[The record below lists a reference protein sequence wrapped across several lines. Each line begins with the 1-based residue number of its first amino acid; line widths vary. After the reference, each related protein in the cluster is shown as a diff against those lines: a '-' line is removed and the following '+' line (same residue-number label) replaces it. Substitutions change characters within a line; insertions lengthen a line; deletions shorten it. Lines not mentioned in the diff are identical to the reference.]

1 MMAKNVKHDAVDA
14 PLRRATPA
22 PHWKQLRQGDRVRV
36 VFSPGFEAGGLVDA
50 ITGDHT
56 AVWIN
61 LDGGRGRTM
70 LHCSDGVEVLP
81 EED

>member
-1 MMAKNVKHDAVDA
+1 
-14 PLRRATPA
+14 
-22 PHWKQLRQGDRVRV
+22 V

-50 ITGDHT
+50 ITGDHA

-61 LDGGRGRTM
+61 LDGGRGRTL